1 MENWMMH
8 SPERQQ
14 TLHPHGKFF
23 NLKMKP
29 PWVLGK
35 PVTWFTTHYVLM
47 LMELIQAD
55 VQSSY
60 YDSAY
65 YWLTSILRHHIYYRQ
80 GHYI

>member
-1 MENWMMH
+1 
-8 SPERQQ
+8 
-14 TLHPHGKFF
+14 
-23 NLKMKP
+23 
-29 PWVLGK
+29 
-35 PVTWFTTHYVLM
+35 M

-55 VQSSY
+55 VHSSY